1 MPVVGVR
8 LTGLRVSAVPA
19 SDQPSTVPRLRD
31 SPSSAP
37 TPNGAM
43 PVSHAESDARG
54 LPRVMFFVLP
64 RHSASHTCPDRCR
77 VRGMPYFQTLLRLA
91 RRRISTLFAV
101 FRSRTCHRLRTL
113 YSAHQSAAET
123 DVFALQHGVQD
134 LHGRFLRQPATFR
147 HDALGA
153 SPAGRTVKREVPGTT
168 RSSPSANTSTSTTG
182 RTKAP
187 GPDQPAVNAPAEGKT
202 NRLSAANA
210 ARDHQRGCREHL
222 LHAPTRQSPEA
233 QAAEN
238 AAPPGS
244 TPTMALAAARGPS
257 PVSYATAQRT
267 QEPSLKQRRCTR
279 WNLKPHG
286 DPELGRT
293 HPKDQV
299 VRLHQLAPPEGAGQ
313 DYGHQDKPT
322 TESSHPVGPREGA
335 RCCPVVPGPGLR
347 LRPGI
352 GGALPQC
359 GATAMR
365 RMHPTA
371 HLPTI
376 PALADLI

>member
-19 SDQPSTVPRLRD
+19 SHQPSTVPRLRN

-37 TPNGAM
+37 TPNGAT

-54 LPRVMFFVLP
+54 LPRVMFFVVP

-91 RRRISTLFAV
+91 RRRISMLFAV

-113 YSAHQSAAET
+113 CSAQQSAAEA

-147 HDALGA
+147 HDARDA
-153 SPAGRTVKREVPGTT
+153 SPAGRTVKQEIPGTT
-168 RSSPSANTSTSTTG
+168 RPSPSANTTTSTTG
-182 RTKAP
+182 QTKAP

-210 ARDHQRGCREHL
+210 PETTSKAAATTCSTPRSGSCRK
-222 LHAPTRQSPEA
+222 A

-244 TPTMALAAARGPS
+244 TPTMALAGCPRAVTRLIRHCTTPAGAI
-257 PVSYATAQRT
+257 V
-267 QEPSLKQRRCTR
+267 EQRRCTR

-313 DYGHQDKPT
+313 DYAHQDKPT
-322 TESSHPVGPREGA
+322 TDSSHPVGPRAGA
-335 RCCPVVPGPGLR
+335 RCCPVAPGPGLR
-347 LRPGI
+347 LRPDI
-352 GGALPQC
+352 GGALSQY

-376 PALADLI
+376 PALADLT